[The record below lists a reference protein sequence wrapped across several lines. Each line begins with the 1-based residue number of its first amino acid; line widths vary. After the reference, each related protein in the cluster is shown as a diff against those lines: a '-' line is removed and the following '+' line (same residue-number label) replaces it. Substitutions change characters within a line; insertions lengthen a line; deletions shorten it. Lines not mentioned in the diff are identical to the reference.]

1 MFRDGGKAI
10 RENERLIMP
19 LFILLV
25 LNFFMAMLILVSEG
39 YWFIA
44 VGYALT
50 VWILLEAGS
59 NKTE

>member
-1 MFRDGGKAI
+1 
-10 RENERLIMP
+10 MP